1 MHMELLGRRIHIAGS
16 AGNNTPIDRLHYGH
30 ELIMQLVCALAAEG
44 AVFGVGSGKEPR
56 LGDDP
61 QAPALHFDW
70 TVMQTAYEN
79 REVQRRTAPF
89 SGRLITTVV
98 TDKTDR
104 QIPADRRALWEKLI
118 ADDALDAW
126 HAPEGWYSAA
136 YRRRELARHC
146 DLVILL
152 SGGEG
157 IEQLAYDYAAQG
169 KPVIPLDLDLGASTN
184 DGSGGAARL
193 AKRMREAPAQF
204 VGLRDPG
211 AAGGLLLR
219 MATRQGATPIVDVV
233 RAILDLLHA
242 LTPPS
247 AFFVRLLNRAVE
259 HFDEVDRYFANV
271 VDPVVHRH
279 GYEPVVMGAT
289 ENTHAW
295 MNAQIFA
302 RIAESGL
309 VVVDLT
315 GVRPNCFIELGYAL
329 RGDAPVLITT
339 REGTPSQFDIHALE
353 ACFWKDG
360 TDDSI
365 RQDEFESYWKRNLR
379 RPPIVEPREVR

>member
-1 MHMELLGRRIHIAGS
+1 M
-16 AGNNTPIDRLHYGH
+16 
-30 ELIMQLVCALAAEG
+30 
-44 AVFGVGSGKEPR
+44 
-56 LGDDP
+56 
-61 QAPALHFDW
+61 
-70 TVMQTAYEN
+70 
-79 REVQRRTAPF
+79 
-89 SGRLITTVV
+89 
-98 TDKTDR
+98 
-104 QIPADRRALWEKLI
+104 
-118 ADDALDAW
+118 
-126 HAPEGWYSAA
+126 
-136 YRRRELARHC
+136 
-146 DLVILL
+146 
-152 SGGEG
+152 
-157 IEQLAYDYAAQG
+157 
-169 KPVIPLDLDLGASTN
+169 IPLDLDVGASTN

-204 VGLRDPG
+204 VGLRAPG

-271 VDPVVHRH
+271 VDPVVRRH

-339 REGTPSQFDIHALE
+339 REGTPSQFDIYALE
-353 ACFWKDG
+353 ACLWKDG

>member
-16 AGNNTPIDRLHYGH
+16 AGSNTPGDCLRYGH
-30 ELIMQLVCALAAEG
+30 ELIAQLVCALAAEG
-44 AVFGVGSGKEPR
+44 AVFGVGVGKEPH

-70 TVMQTAYEN
+70 TVLQTAHEN

-89 SGRLITTVV
+89 SGRLIATVV

-104 QIPADRRALWEKLI
+104 QIPSDRRALWERLI
-118 ADDALDAW
+118 ADDALDTW

-136 YRRRELARHC
+136 YRRKELARHC
-146 DLVILL
+146 DIAILL

-157 IEQLAYDYAAQG
+157 VEQLAYDYAGQG

-204 VGLRDPG
+204 VRLLDPG

-219 MATRQGATPIVDVV
+219 MATRQGATSIVDVV

-242 LTPPS
+242 LTPPP

-259 HFDEVDRYFANV
+259 HFAEVDRYFANV
-271 VDPVVHRH
+271 VDPVVRRH
-279 GYEPVVMGAT
+279 GYEPVVMGVSD
-289 ENTHAW
+289 NTHAW

-302 RIAESGL
+302 RIAESRL

-353 ACFWKDG
+353 ACLWNDG
-360 TDDSI
+360 TNDKI

-379 RPPIVEPREVR
+379 KPPLVEPREVR

>member
-1 MHMELLGRRIHIAGS
+1 MELRGRRIHIAGS
-16 AGNNTPIDRLHYGH
+16 AGSSTPVDHLRYGH
-30 ELIMQLVCALAAEG
+30 ELIAQLVRALTAEG
-44 AVFGVGSGKEPR
+44 AVFGVGAGKEPH
-56 LGDDP
+56 LDDDT
-61 QAPALHFDW
+61 QLPALHFDW

-79 REVQRRTAPF
+79 REVQQRTAPC

-104 QIPADRRALWEKLI
+104 QIPADRRTLWEKLI
-118 ADDALDAW
+118 ADDALDAR

-136 YRRRELARHC
+136 YRRKELARHC
-146 DLVILL
+146 DLAILL

-157 IEQLAYDYAAQG
+157 VEQLAYEYAAQG

-184 DGSGGAARL
+184 DGSGGASRL
-193 AKRMREAPAQF
+193 AKRMRESPAQF
-204 VGLRDPG
+204 VRLRDPG

-219 MATRQGATPIVDVV
+219 MATRQGTTPVGEVV

-259 HFDEVDRYFANV
+259 YFDEVERYFARV
-271 VDPVVHRH
+271 VDPVVRRH
-279 GYEPVVMGAT
+279 GYEPAVMGAV

-329 RGDAPVLITT
+329 RGDAPVLITS

-353 ACFWKDG
+353 ACLWNDR
-360 TDDSI
+360 TDDRV
-365 RQDEFESYWKRNLR
+365 RQDEFEFYWKRNLR
-379 RPPIVEPREVR
+379 RPAIVEPREVR

>member
-1 MHMELLGRRIHIAGS
+1 MELLGRRIHIAGS
-16 AGNNTPIDRLHYGH
+16 AGSSTPLDRLRYGQ
-30 ELIMQLVCALAAEG
+30 ELIEQLVRALTAEG
-44 AVFGVGSGKEPR
+44 AVFGVGVGKEPH
-56 LGDDP
+56 LDDDP
-61 QAPALHFDW
+61 RLPALHFDW

-79 REVQRRTAPF
+79 RDVQQRTAPF
-89 SGRLITTVV
+89 SGRLITTIV

-104 QIPADRRALWEKLI
+104 HIPADRRTLWEKLI
-118 ADDALDAW
+118 ADDVLDAR

-136 YRRRELARHC
+136 YRRKELARHC
-146 DLVILL
+146 DLAILL

-157 IEQLAYDYAAQG
+157 VEQLAYEYAAQG

-184 DGSGGAARL
+184 DGSGGASRL
-193 AKRMREAPAQF
+193 AKRMRESPAQF
-204 VGLRDPG
+204 VRLRDPG

-219 MATRQGATPIVDVV
+219 MATRQGTTPVV
-233 RAILDLLHA
+233 EVVQAILDLFHA

-259 HFDEVDRYFANV
+259 HFDEVERYFARV
-271 VDPVVHRH
+271 VDPVVRRH
-279 GYEPVVMGAT
+279 GYEPVVMGAV

-329 RGDAPVLITT
+329 RGDAPVLITS

-353 ACFWKDG
+353 ACLWNER
-360 TDDSI
+360 TDDRV
-365 RQDEFESYWKRNLR
+365 RQDEFEFYWKRNLR
-379 RPPIVEPREVR
+379 RPAIVELREVR

>member
-1 MHMELLGRRIHIAGS
+1 MELPGRRIHIAGS
-16 AGNNTPIDRLHYGH
+16 AGSNTPADLLHYGH
-30 ELIMQLVCALAAEG
+30 ELIAQLIRVLAAEG
-44 AVFGVGSGKEPR
+44 AVFGVGAGKEPH
-56 LGDDP
+56 LDDDP

-70 TVMQTAYEN
+70 TVMQAAYEN
-79 REVQRRTAPF
+79 REVQQRSAPF
-89 SGRLITTVV
+89 SGRLIATVV

-104 QIPADRRALWEKLI
+104 QIPADRRALWEGLI
-118 ADDALDAW
+118 DVDALDTR

-136 YRRRELARHC
+136 YRRKELARHC
-146 DLVILL
+146 DLLILL

-157 IEQLAYDYAAQG
+157 VEQLAYDYAAQG

-204 VGLRDPG
+204 ARLRDPG

-219 MATRQGATPIVDVV
+219 MATRQGATPIGDVV
-233 RAILDLLHA
+233 HAILDLLLA

-259 HFDEVDRYFANV
+259 HFGEVDRYFANV
-271 VDPVVHRH
+271 VDPVVRRH
-279 GYEPVVMGAT
+279 GYEPVVMGAAD
-289 ENTHAW
+289 NTHAW

-329 RGDAPVLITT
+329 RGDAPVLVTT
-339 REGTPSQFDIHALE
+339 REGTPSPFDIHALE
-353 ACFWKDG
+353 ACLWNDG
-360 TDDSI
+360 TDNRV